1 MAKNG
6 GDLIADIDDGYAK
19 VSNLLLEALSCMPLS
34 GAEYRVLMFI
44 IRRTYGWAKSG
55 DRRSGKL
62 DIMSANEV
70 CDGTGLT
77 KSYVQK
83 CFAKLAR
90 KKAIVAVKTSSDNT
104 MAYGINPDIE
114 EWGNGDREWS
124 LAKVIMRDAQDTGK
138 YVNTGGY
145 RQNSPIPIDQ
155 IVLYPEPVSPCDT
168 RPDGVST
175 DSNTDITTND
185 SNNLPQ
191 ASPAVLQN
199 ELDLDDGKTIP
210 PPKKPPAKA
219 PPKQPAEPKP
229 ETPQQKAIRDAYETL
244 LGEPLKVGKRGY
256 PGLLTLIQR
265 HGIPIVYEWAK
276 AIGTITVP
284 EGADTWKHF
293 CTRFTEGLN
302 RKWEWQK
309 DNTNNATQSKRTKTG
324 GLNPPTDP
332 AEFTNGK
339 AKL

>member
-1 MAKNG
+1 M
-6 GDLIADIDDGYAK
+6 
-19 VSNLLLEALSCMPLS
+19 
-34 GAEYRVLMFI
+34 
-44 IRRTYGWAKSG
+44 T
-55 DRRSGKL
+55 
-62 DIMSANEV
+62 ANN
-70 CDGTGLT
+70 
-77 KSYVQK
+77 
-83 CFAKLAR
+83 
-90 KKAIVAVKTSSDNT
+90 I
-104 MAYGINPDIE
+104 MAYGINTLIIEWGFGVE
-114 EWGNGDREWS
+114 EWDK
-124 LAKVIMRDAQDTGK
+124 AKSGMLLSQVENA
-138 YVNTGGY
+138 YVNSGAYNT
-145 RQNSPIPIDQ
+145 NSVIPYNTNSVIPITQ
-155 IVLYPEPVSPCDT
+155 IVTIPVTHSNHPDAVSPDVA
-168 RPDGVST
+168 RPEGT
-175 DSNTDITTND
+175 LTERTDINTEKD

-191 ASPAVLQN
+191 DAPAVLDDN
-199 ELDLDDGKTIP
+199 ELKLVP
-210 PPKKPPAKA
+210 PPKKTPAKA

-284 EGADTWKHF
+284 EGADTWQHF